1 MPQSMVELRVFL
13 QQIQRVSIYSFLKWD
28 SYSQNQGAQEYGAN
42 TQKNVSLA
50 KLNAQMP
57 VARVDATALDIQQ
70 TKTEGVPRIQS
81 WSSRSLFET
90 FGQFD
95 RLT

>member
-1 MPQSMVELRVFL
+1 MVELRVFL

-70 TKTEGVPRIQS
+70 TKTEGVPRIP
-81 WSSRSLFET
+81 SSSSHSLFET
-90 FGQFD
+90 LGQFD

>member
-1 MPQSMVELRVFL
+1 MVEQRVFL
-13 QQIQRVSIYSFLKWD
+13 QQILRVSKYSFLKWV
-28 SYSQNQGAQEYGAN
+28 SHSQNQGALECGAN

-57 VARVDATALDIQQ
+57 VARADATAVDIQQ
-70 TKTEGVPRIQS
+70 TKTEDAPRIQS

-90 FGQFD
+90 FGQLD

>member
-1 MPQSMVELRVFL
+1 MVELRVFL
-13 QQIQRVSIYSFLKWD
+13 QQIQRVSIYSFLKWA

-42 TQKNVSLA
+42 TQKSVSLA

-57 VARVDATALDIQQ
+57 VAKADATTIDIQQ
-70 TKTEGVPRIQS
+70 TRIEGVPRIQS

-90 FGQFD
+90 LGQFD